1 MRRTAVVTDRRYLN
15 HHPGHAHPERPERV
29 EAMIEMAE
37 GLTREG
43 LKFLSPREATLEELE
58 LCHDRDYIASVAR
71 TAGLEHYAFDPDTQ
85 TSPQSYRTALL
96 AAGGVLTAAEAV
108 LEGVVDNGFAIVRPP
123 GHHALAARAM
133 GFCLFNNVAITAAWL
148 LQRRGLKRVAIIDW
162 DVHHGNGTQD
172 IFYYSSDVLYV
183 STHQFPHYPGS
194 GSIDEIGEGSGE
206 GLTLNIPM
214 PATFGDPEYL
224 RAFDELI
231 IPVCRE
237 FKPEFVLVSAGFDCH
252 FRDPLASMRVTE
264 NGFQAITRRI
274 NRLAAESCEGRVV
287 AVLEGG
293 YDLKALADSG
303 QAVIEEMGRD
313 ADEPIAPAA
322 DGDRVM
328 PIIERARNARAPI
341 WKMD

>member
-1 MRRTAVVTDRRYLN
+1 
-15 HHPGHAHPERPERV
+15 
-29 EAMIEMAE
+29 MIEMAE
-37 GLTREG
+37 GLARDG
-43 LKFLSPREATLEELE
+43 LKFLPPREATLHELE
-58 LCHDRDYIASVAR
+58 LCHERDYIASVAR
-71 TAGLEHYAFDPDTQ
+71 TAGLDHYAFDPDTQ
-85 TSPQSYRTALL
+85 TSPESYRTASL

-108 LEGVVDNGFAIVRPP
+108 LEGVADNGFAIVRPP

-133 GFCLFNNVAITAAWL
+133 GFCLFNNIAITAAWL

-183 STHQFPHYPGS
+183 STHQFPHYPGT
-194 GSIDEIGEGSGE
+194 GSIDEIGEGPGE
-206 GLTLNIPM
+206 GFTLNVPM

-274 NRLAAESCEGRVV
+274 NRLAAECCEGRVV
-287 AVLEGG
+287 AALEGG

-303 QAVIEEMGRD
+303 QAVIEEMGRY
-313 ADEPIAPAA
+313 ADEPIAAA
-322 DGDRVM
+322 SDGDRVM
-328 PIIERARNARAPI
+328 PIIERARNARTPS

>member
-1 MRRTAVVTDRRYLN
+1 
-15 HHPGHAHPERPERV
+15 
-29 EAMIEMAE
+29 MAD
-37 GLTREG
+37 GLTRDG
-43 LKFLSPREATLEELE
+43 LKFIPPREATLDELE
-58 LCHDRDYIASVAR
+58 LCHERDYIASVAR
-71 TAGLEHYAFDPDTQ
+71 TAGLERYAFDGDTT
-85 TSPQSYRTALL
+85 TSPESYRTALL
-96 AAGGVLTAAEAV
+96 GAGGALTAAEAV

-123 GHHALAARAM
+123 GHHALPARAM
-133 GFCLFNNVAITAAWL
+133 GFCLFNNVAIAAAWL
-148 LQRRGLKRVAIIDW
+148 IQKRGLKRVAIIDW

-172 IFYYSSDVLYV
+172 IFYYSADVLYV
-183 STHQFPHYPGS
+183 STHQFPHYPGT
-194 GSIDEIGEGSGE
+194 GSIDEIGEGPGE
-206 GLTLNIPM
+206 GFTVNVPM
-214 PATFGDPEYL
+214 PAAFGDSEYL

-264 NGFQAITRRI
+264 NGFRAMTRRI
-274 NRLAAESCEGRVV
+274 NRLAAECCEGRVV

-293 YDLKALADSG
+293 YDLKALVDSG

-313 ADEPIAPAA
+313 ADEPIAPAV